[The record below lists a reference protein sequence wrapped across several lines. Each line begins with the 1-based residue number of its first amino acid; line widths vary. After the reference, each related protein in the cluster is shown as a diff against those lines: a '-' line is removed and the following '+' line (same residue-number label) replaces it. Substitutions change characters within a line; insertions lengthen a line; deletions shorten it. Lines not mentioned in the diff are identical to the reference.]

1 MEQHSRRDLLARAGA
16 GLALGAASAAGWS
29 VTSGA
34 ASQQAEAA
42 VGTGSN
48 RNATDAAGQQQQG
61 KQRSA
66 AEPFGYCLNTSTIRG
81 QKVPIEQ
88 EVDLVARA
96 GYDAIEPWINELD
109 AYVKQGG
116 SLKDL
121 AKRIKDQGLF
131 VPSAIGFAE
140 WIVDD
145 EGRRAKGLEQA
156 KRDMDMV
163 AQLGGVRIAAPPV
176 GAQRPNDPTIDLLKA
191 AERYRALVE
200 VGDRIG
206 VIPMIEVWGFSKN
219 LSRLGHST
227 AVAIESQHPK
237 ALVLA
242 DAYHLY
248 KGGSDFVGMNF
259 LSSDVIEHFH
269 INDYPDNPPRAQ
281 IADKHR
287 VYPGDG
293 VAPLN
298 DLFRGLRAI
307 GFRGTIS
314 LELFNEDYYK
324 QDAFQVLKTGLEKTR
339 AAVQKALG

>member
-1 MEQHSRRDLLARAGA
+1 
-16 GLALGAASAAGWS
+16 
-29 VTSGA
+29 
-34 ASQQAEAA
+34 
-42 VGTGSN
+42 
-48 RNATDAAGQQQQG
+48 
-61 KQRSA
+61 
-66 AEPFGYCLNTSTIRG
+66 
-81 QKVPIEQ
+81 
-88 EVDLVARA
+88 
-96 GYDAIEPWINELD
+96 
-109 AYVKQGG
+109 
-116 SLKDL
+116 
-121 AKRIKDQGLF
+121 
-131 VPSAIGFAE
+131 
-140 WIVDD
+140 VDD

-191 AERYRALVE
+191 TERYRALVE
-200 VGDRIG
+200 VGDQIG

-248 KGGSDFVGMNF
+248 KGGSDFVGMRF
-259 LSSDVIEHFH
+259 LNSDVIEHFH
-269 INDYPDNPPRAQ
+269 INDYPANPPRAQ

-293 VAPLN
+293 VAPLA
-298 DLFRGLRAI
+298 DLYRTLRDV
-307 GFRGTIS
+307 GFRGMLS

-324 QDAFQVLKTGLEKTR
+324 QDAFQVLKTGLEKTK
-339 AAVQKALG
+339 ASVQKALA